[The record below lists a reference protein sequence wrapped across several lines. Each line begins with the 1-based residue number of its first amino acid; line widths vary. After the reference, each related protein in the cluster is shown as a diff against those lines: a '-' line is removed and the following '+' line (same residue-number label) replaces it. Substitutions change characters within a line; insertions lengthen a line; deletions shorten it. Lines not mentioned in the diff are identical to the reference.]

1 MISFRK
7 KVFFSDLALFVIF
20 LVVLFP
26 LMDFKLSFLSLGGF
40 VLLLYGVMTWA
51 ILYRL
56 SSPIQKIL
64 DGISP
69 YQEGRMEFLPRIP
82 VNKALDTDEFK
93 RLALTLNSLTEKIDT
108 QIAHLTHQRKETEGI
123 LQSLGEGVI
132 ALDTE
137 AKVTFAN
144 QVACRLLRVHHDGIV
159 GHSLH
164 QIKSGSL
171 ALSEKCHELVLQAL
185 QTSESIT
192 ETWVLNEGSPIF
204 LELTSTPRA
213 EQSGAILVL
222 QDKTSDYKMI
232 EMGKDFVANASHEL
246 RTPITIIRGFAETLQ
261 DIPNLSPK
269 MLKEITEKIVRTCGR
284 LNHLVKSLLVLAD
297 VENLSAQRLKPT
309 DLVPLLENCAHT
321 LFTAHP
327 AVRLSIK
334 NNVLRSLVLADGDLL
349 DLAIMNLLENS
360 VKYSNPPVQIEITLE
375 QMGAEVCLSV
385 TDTGIG
391 IPQAD
396 LAHIFQR
403 FYTVDKARSRKS
415 GGAGLGLS
423 IVKTVVEKHKGSFK
437 VASEMGQGSTFTLS
451 FPLYSRAEAV
461 KF

>member
-26 LMDFKLSFLSLGGF
+26 LMDFKFSFLALGAF
-40 VLLLYGVMTWA
+40 VLLLYSLMTWA

-56 SSPIQKIL
+56 SRPIQKIL
-64 DGISP
+64 DAIFP
-69 YQEGRMEFLPRIP
+69 YQQGLTKSLPRIP
-82 VNKALDTDEFK
+82 VNQGMDIDEFT
-93 RLALTLNSLTEKIDT
+93 RLALTLNSLSEKIDT
-108 QIAHLTHQRKETEGI
+108 QIAHLMYQRKETEGI

-144 QVACRLLRVHHDGIV
+144 QVSCRMLGIYHDQIV
-159 GHSLH
+159 GCSLH
-164 QIKSGSL
+164 QIKAGTS
-171 ALSEKCHELVLQAL
+171 ALLEKCHELVLQAL

-192 ETWVLNEGSPIF
+192 ETWVLNEGSPVF
-204 LELTSTPRA
+204 LHLISTPRA
-213 EQSGAILVL
+213 EQSGAILVI
-222 QDKTSDYKMI
+222 QDKTSDYKI
-232 EMGKDFVANASHEL
+232 VEMGKDFVANASHEL

-269 MLKEITEKIVRTCGR
+269 MLKEITGKIVRTCER

-321 LFTAHP
+321 LLMAHP
-327 AVRLSIK
+327 TVHLLIK
-334 NNVLRSLVLADGDLL
+334 NKLARSLVAADSDLL

-360 VKYSNPPVQIEITLE
+360 VKYSNAPAQIEITLE
-375 QMGAEVCLSV
+375 QIGSVVQLSV
-385 TDTGIG
+385 IDKGIG
-391 IPQAD
+391 IPRPD
-396 LAHIFQR
+396 LAHIFER

-423 IVKTVVEKHKGSFK
+423 IVKTIVEKHKGSFN
-437 VASEMGQGSTFTLS
+437 VSSEVGRGSAFTLF
-451 FPLYSRAEAV
+451 FPVCVSG
-461 KF
+461 